1 MSDVKN
7 TAVNGQTAP
16 KSRLGVIHEMTV
28 QTLASMTQAE
38 LQDPELVE
46 SRILTKINIAIALE
60 NQNRAR
66 GDKWRSLTELLPSQ
80 IADILV
86 YSYPIV
92 RIAGAGKNADED
104 QDLLAVYQYDGE
116 QAGTYVSSST
126 MMRKLIRRYN
136 YSITIRGAEE
146 VMYAV
151 MEQLP
156 RVTRCQERNLVA
168 VNNGIFDYDT
178 KTLRPFDPSYVFLTK
193 SSVDYVQNPTNPI
206 IHNPDDGTD
215 WDIESWMKD
224 LSDDPEVVNLLWE
237 ILGAIIRPLV
247 PWNKSAWF
255 YSETGNNGKGTLCEL
270 MRQLCGEQAA
280 VSIPLSD
287 FGKDYMLEPLLRA
300 SAIITDENDVGTF
313 IDKAAN
319 LKAVIT
325 GDMLFINRKYKMPV
339 AFDFHGF
346 MVQCLN
352 ELPRIKDRS
361 DSFFRRQ
368 LFVPF
373 TKCFTGQER
382 KYIKADYLHRR
393 DVLEYVLWRVLNMDY
408 YTLSEPAAC
417 KLALE
422 EYKEFVDPTRQ
433 FLADFMPRV
442 KWDLLP
448 FEFMFDLYKA
458 WYKDNAGSERNQKG
472 KPSFLKD
479 IKQLVEAD
487 YPAWEVCNSPVR
499 PGTRM
504 NDAEPLIL
512 EYHLDKWMNPSY
524 RGNDPDKVCHPALN
538 QSYRGLRR
546 RVPQAGS
553 DEDLLA
559 AVSGDDVSE

>member
-136 YSITIRGAEE
+136 YSITMRGAEE

-422 EYKEFVDPTRQ
+422 EYKEYNDPIRQ
-433 FLADFMPRV
+433 FIDEILPEC
-442 KWDLLP
+442 KWNLLP
-448 FEFMFDLYKA
+448 YAFLYDLYKSWFKLA
-458 WYKDNAGSERNQKG
+458 SPNGTLIGRNTFISDLNRTLQTN
-472 KPSFLKD
+472 PD
-479 IKQLVEAD
+479 W
-487 YPAWEVCNSPVR
+487 YPAPGGTAVR
-499 PGTRM
+499 AGDKM
-504 NDAEPLIL
+504 NAAEPLIFD
-512 EYHLDKWMNPSY
+512 YHLDKWMNPAY
-524 RGNDPDKVCHPALN
+524 RGSDKEKLCHPELKTH
-538 QSYRGLRR
+538 YKGILRR
-546 RVPQAGS
+546 SAGPVQT
-553 DEDLLA
+553 DTTGVTEQ
-559 AVSGDDVSE
+559 ETKE

>member
-28 QTLASMTQAE
+28 QTLASMTQSE

-136 YSITIRGAEE
+136 YSITMR

-487 YPAWEVCNSPVR
+487 YPAWEVCNTPVR

-559 AVSGDDVSE
+559 AVSGDDASE

>member
-1 MSDVKN
+1 
-7 TAVNGQTAP
+7 
-16 KSRLGVIHEMTV
+16 
-28 QTLASMTQAE
+28 
-38 LQDPELVE
+38 
-46 SRILTKINIAIALE
+46 
-60 NQNRAR
+60 
-66 GDKWRSLTELLPSQ
+66 
-80 IADILV
+80 
-86 YSYPIV
+86 
-92 RIAGAGKNADED
+92 
-104 QDLLAVYQYDGE
+104 
-116 QAGTYVSSST
+116 
-126 MMRKLIRRYN
+126 
-136 YSITIRGAEE
+136 
-146 VMYAV
+146 
-151 MEQLP
+151 
-156 RVTRCQERNLVA
+156 
-168 VNNGIFDYDT
+168 
-178 KTLRPFDPSYVFLTK
+178 
-193 SSVDYVQNPTNPI
+193 
-206 IHNPDDGTD
+206 
-215 WDIESWMKD
+215 
-224 LSDDPEVVNLLWE
+224 
-237 ILGAIIRPLV
+237 
-247 PWNKSAWF
+247 
-255 YSETGNNGKGTLCEL
+255 
-270 MRQLCGEQAA
+270 
-280 VSIPLSD
+280 
-287 FGKDYMLEPLLRA
+287 
-300 SAIITDENDVGTF
+300 
-313 IDKAAN
+313 
-319 LKAVIT
+319 
-325 GDMLFINRKYKMPV
+325 MPV

-487 YPAWEVCNSPVR
+487 YPAWEVCNTPVR

-559 AVSGDDVSE
+559 AVSSDDASE

>member
-136 YSITIRGAEE
+136 YSITMRGAEE

-255 YSETGNNGKGTLCEL
+255 YSETGNNGKGTL
-270 MRQLCGEQAA
+270 
-280 VSIPLSD
+280 
-287 FGKDYMLEPLLRA
+287 
-300 SAIITDENDVGTF
+300 ITDENDVGTF

-393 DVLEYVLWRVLNMDY
+393 DVLEYVLWRVLNMNY

-487 YPAWEVCNSPVR
+487 YPAWEVCNTPVR

-559 AVSGDDVSE
+559 AVSGDDASE